1 MSNLPRL
8 LPEDDWN
15 RRLLA
20 NVHPAEWKNP
30 TPASRYNLVVVG
42 AGTAGLVCA
51 VGAAGLGA
59 RVALVESHLLGG
71 DCLNFGCVPSKAL
84 IAASR
89 VRSEVLAGPR
99 YGISPAA
106 APAEFPRVMER
117 LRRLRAEISHHD
129 SVERLSSLGIDVFL
143 GHGRFRDS
151 TSLEVDGA
159 LLRFSKAVV
168 ATGARPAIPPIPG
181 LETADFV
188 TNETIFSLTELPARW
203 LVLGGGPIGCELA
216 QALARLG
223 ARVTLAEMGPR
234 LLPKDDPEAAA
245 VVAEALA
252 EDGVEVLPGCAVLA
266 VERSTDGTR
275 VEIRI
280 GDRLTARQVDKV
292 LVAAGRLPN
301 VTDLGLE
308 RAGVRYDRLKGIEV
322 NDRLQTTCPRIY
334 AAGDVAMAYRFTHAA
349 DAAARLVLQ
358 NALFAGSRRLSSL
371 IIPWCTYTSPEL
383 AQVGITETEAE
394 RLGIAV
400 STIKIPFRQVDR
412 AVLDG
417 DAEGFLKILLKR
429 GTDQIL
435 GATVVDR
442 EAGNLIS
449 EITMAMTCGIRLTR
463 LAEVIH
469 PYPTRAEAVRKAA
482 DAYNRTRLTPWVKRL
497 MGAWFRW
504 TR

>member
-1 MSNLPRL
+1 MTGLPQL
-8 LPEDDWN
+8 LPEDEWN

-20 NVHPAEWKNP
+20 NVRPAGWKNP
-30 TPASRYNLVVVG
+30 RPASRYNLVVLG

-71 DCLNFGCVPSKAL
+71 DCLNYGCVPSKAL
-84 IAASR
+84 IASSR
-89 VRSEVLAGPR
+89 VRSEVLAGGHF
-99 YGISPAA
+99 GITAGQA
-106 APAEFPRVMER
+106 LAEFPRVMER
-117 LRRLRAEISHHD
+117 LRRLRAEISQHD
-129 SVERLSSLGIDVFL
+129 SVQRLSGLGIDVFL
-143 GHGRFRDS
+143 GRGRFRDDS
-151 TSLEVDGA
+151 SVEVDGSV
-159 LLRFSKAVV
+159 LRFSKAVI
-168 ATGARPAIPPIPG
+168 ATGARAAVPPIPG
-181 LETADFV
+181 LDQADFV
-188 TNETIFSLTELPARW
+188 TNETVFSLTELPPRW

-223 ARVTLAEMGPR
+223 ARVTLVEMGPR

-245 VVAEALA
+245 IIAQALGG
-252 EDGVEVLPGCAVLA
+252 DGVEVLVGSTVLSVSRDSGA
-266 VERSTDGTR
+266 NRVQIRSREGLVERQ
-275 VEIRI
+275 VERI
-280 GDRLTARQVDKV
+280 

-301 VTDLGLE
+301 VSGLGLE
-308 RAGVRYDRLKGIEV
+308 QAGVSYDPLKGVVV
-322 NDRLQTTCPRIY
+322 NDRLQTTCRRIY
-334 AAGDVAMAYRFTHAA
+334 AAGDVAMTHKFTHAA
-349 DAAARLVLQ
+349 DAAARLVIQ

-371 IIPWCTYTSPEL
+371 IVPWCTYTSPEV
-383 AQVGITETEAE
+383 AQVGITEAEATA
-394 RLGIAV
+394 RGI
-400 STIKIPFRQVDR
+400 SITTIRIPFQQVDR

-417 DAEGFLKILLKR
+417 DAKGFLKIYLKR

-449 EITMAMTCGIRLTR
+449 EITLAMNCGTR
-463 LAEVIH
+463 LGRLADVIH

-497 MGAWFRW
+497 MGLWFRW